1 MITKKQAELIIADLI
16 RANVE
21 WGFRYKYG
29 EKAIPF
35 PKVID
40 VIQSHVGKANNDR

>member
-1 MITKKQAELIIADLI
+1 MITKEQAQLIVADLI

-21 WGFRYKYG
+21 YGFRYKYG

-35 PKVID
+35 PKVLE
-40 VIQSHVGKANNDR
+40 VIEIHVGKANK